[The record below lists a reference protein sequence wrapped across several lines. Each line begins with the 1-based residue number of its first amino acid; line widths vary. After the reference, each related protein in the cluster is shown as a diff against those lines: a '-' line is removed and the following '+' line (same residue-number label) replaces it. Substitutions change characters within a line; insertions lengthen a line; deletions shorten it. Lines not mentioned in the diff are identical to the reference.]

1 MKTSIK
7 AVLWLTA
14 GYFVSCSPAKFD
26 KDASIDQEPCIS
38 TGTCTVV
45 TPTSISYKYDV
56 LSSGGKVDILF
67 VNDNSGSMSFEQK
80 LVAERFSS
88 FLSALESQAV
98 DYRIAIT
105 TTDISNT
112 NTASVR
118 YNPPRSINKNGAL
131 QDGRLIQF
139 DDGSYFLTPSNSMR
153 EQLFQKEIQRPET
166 KVCEDFL
173 RSNPNAN
180 TASSSY
186 ISDLRDNC
194 PSGDERGVFA
204 ANNTILNNPNSFIR
218 PEANLAVIF
227 LSDEDVASSNYYISS
242 SFRLDSR
249 DLPQTLISNIQTRFP
264 GKNFSAHSIIVRPGT
279 LKSGVSVDQ
288 ALQQVATFVNGVN
301 PAMSPENI
309 FIPTNND
316 WNCFDAQGSQVNA
329 GLSNAVNGSFG
340 HIYGLL
346 TRKTGG
352 VEASICSDNYGV
364 ELNNIGAS
372 ISEKLEQIDLKCAA
386 PQNLTV
392 LLTPARAINWVVSNG
407 AVKFSST
414 IPPGTRVNL
423 EYSCER
429 I

>member
-1 MKTSIK
+1 MKTSVK
-7 AVLWLTA
+7 ALLWLTA

-26 KDASIDQEPCIS
+26 KDASIDQEPCVS

-88 FLSALESQAV
+88 FLSALDSQAV

-112 NTASVR
+112 NQTSVR
-118 YNPPRSINKNGAL
+118 YNPPRAINKNGAL

-139 DDGSYFLTPSNSMR
+139 EDGSYFLTQSNSRR
-153 EQLFQKEIQRPET
+153 EELFQKEIKRSET
-166 KVCEDFL
+166 EICESFL
-173 RSNPNAN
+173 RANPNAN
-180 TASSSY
+180 TSSSSY
-186 ISDLRDNC
+186 IEGLRENC

-218 PEANLAVIF
+218 PEANLAIIF
-227 LSDEDVASSNYYISS
+227 LSDEDVASANYYISS
-242 SFRLDSR
+242 SYKLDQR
-249 DLPQTLISNIQTRFP
+249 DLPQTLISNIQSRYP
-264 GKNFSAHSIIVRPGT
+264 GKSFSAHSIIVKPGV
-279 LKSGVSVDQ
+279 LKSGVSVDK
-288 ALQQVATFVNGVN
+288 ALEQVATFVNGLN

-309 FIPTNND
+309 FVPTNSD
-316 WNCFDAQGSQVNA
+316 WDCFDAQGRQVNA
-329 GLSNAVNGSFG
+329 GMSNAVSGSFA

-352 VEASICSDNYGV
+352 VEASICSNNYGA

-372 ISEKLEQIDLKCAA
+372 ISEKLDQIDLKCAN
-386 PQNLTV
+386 PQGLSISFS
-392 LLTPARAINWVVSNG
+392 PARSITWNLVSST
-407 AVKFSST
+407 VKFTST

-429 I
+429 F